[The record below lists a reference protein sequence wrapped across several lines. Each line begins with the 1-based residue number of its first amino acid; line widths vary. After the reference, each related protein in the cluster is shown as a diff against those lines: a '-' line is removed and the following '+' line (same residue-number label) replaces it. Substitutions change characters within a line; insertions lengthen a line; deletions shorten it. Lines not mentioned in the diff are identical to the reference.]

1 MIYYPETVHYLT
13 SNAGLALVGKYL
25 RSLGYCLELALPLLF
40 RADSGLCPI
49 KIMQEISTRNPRST
63 AWQLGGAHA
72 CGGLRYLRHGGG
84 QNLKRN
90 WITTKSQINIG
101 PAESRLTDSGNS
113 PGLWPGLLRQA
124 PKLQSAACSNGAY
137 RSRAST
143 PCCDWLAWA
152 SMAVAACEMICD
164 LARAVDSFA

>member
-113 PGLWPGLLRQA
+113 PACGRGCCVKRRNCNRLLAATALTGAGPARLAATGWPGPAWRLR
-124 PKLQSAACSNGAY
+124 
-137 RSRAST
+137 
-143 PCCDWLAWA
+143 
-152 SMAVAACEMICD
+152 
-164 LARAVDSFA
+164 LAR